1 MCRYAFMA
9 ATLVALAA
17 RAANAEAP
25 GLGEV
30 HFRFD
35 SSALSWTSRVLLE
48 PVVTYARAHGD
59 VRIVLDAHCDPIGTT
74 PYNVGLAIRRAEA
87 VRGRLMAMGVPGE
100 QIVFAIYGKAGADRP
115 SYAEDRRVTL
125 WATRAPLSD
134 VIART
139 FNSNGPAVTW
149 ETPLTTAQID
159 AAPQPVAT
167 R

>member
-1 MCRYAFMA
+1 MCRYAFLA
-9 ATLVALAA
+9 AMLVALAA

-30 HFRFD
+30 RFRFD
-35 SSALSWTSRVLLE
+35 SSALSWTSRLVLE
-48 PVVTYARAHGD
+48 PVVTYARAHAD
-59 VRIVLDAHCDPIGTT
+59 ARIVLDAHCDPIGTA

-87 VRGRLMAMGVPGE
+87 VRDQLTAMGVPGE
-100 QIVFAIYGKAGADRP
+100 QIVLAIYGKAGADRP
-115 SYAEDRRVTL
+115 TYAANRRVTA
-125 WATRAPLSD
+125 WATRGPLSD

-139 FNSNGPAVTW
+139 FETGGPAVTW
-149 ETPLTTAQID
+149 EKPLTTAQID